1 MFFSLFLM
9 VFIVCFVAWFLG
21 GFVFHVA
28 GGFTYSWSSGSFPWP
43 CILRGAVRSAATC
56 SSSGVE
62 GSAAPYWLDEHGQR
76 ARRIVPPP
84 QREYWADPATG
95 QKCRVRGQAISR
107 GNECEVRSAKGFRLH
122 PCRLSQS
129 LVSRVSRAA
138 R

>member
-1 MFFSLFLM
+1 MEG
-9 VFIVCFVAWFLG
+9 LG
-21 GFVFHVA
+21 GKTDGVKFHLK
-28 GGFTYSWSSGSFPWP
+28 GFHLWDSERREEGHQPSGPGLPHWP
-43 CILRGAVRSAATC
+43 LDQLERLVTDKLKRGALSPLRNAK
-56 SSSGVE
+56 
-62 GSAAPYWLDEHGQR
+62 
-76 ARRIVPPP
+76 
-84 QREYWADPATG
+84 YWADPATG